1 METSTAGHM
10 MSLAA
15 LQRQD
20 PYINKLL
27 DVTGQVALY
36 NFNSKVNEWEK
47 TEIEGTLFV
56 YSRSAS
62 PHHGFTI
69 MNRLSTANLVEPINK
84 DLEFQLQDPFLLYRN
99 GNLGIY
105 SIWFYDKQDCQRIAQ
120 LMVKPKPSQG
130 SLLAG
135 QMSRSKL
142 MKS

>member
-1 METSTAGHM
+1 IKALERRHM

-15 LQRQD
+15 LKRQD

-36 NFNSKVNEWEK
+36 NFNSKSNEWEK

-69 MNRLSTANLVEPINK
+69 MNRLSTENLVEPINK

-99 GNLGIY
+99 GNCEYILYILY
-105 SIWFYDKQDCQRIAQ
+105 SNCICERKLCLHQVITSGKCQKFTSTLTYCI
-120 LMVKPKPSQG
+120 
-130 SLLAG
+130 
-135 QMSRSKL
+135 
-142 MKS
+142 